1 MPGPDDGVAIR
12 PQSIPALLV
21 GLLAVA
27 AFFLLPD
34 YLLYAGSAALV
45 SGLIGLGLYLP
56 MAALRVMPLNTAG
69 TVGLAAFLFAQFT
82 SHGGVGSYLLG
93 AVLGLGSAVG
103 ISMLTGLAS
112 LAVTGLYFVVA
123 SLVVQL
129 GIEKV
134 VFSIP
139 RITGGAEGWTVG
151 QPVLDGWLDTQRAIY
166 LITAAVVLC
175 VALSV
180 RALLRT
186 RMGFQ
191 AMLVGHQ
198 PDGASAVGL
207 RNPLIKLLVFGIS
220 GLVIGLG
227 GLLTAFVN
235 GTPPPSGV
243 FFSVVIS
250 VIYLAILLASGMRQL
265 ASIWLV
271 AAAFTAIP
279 ILLERF
285 HLFPDFVVGCI
296 LLSAILF
303 GQNQRWIGIQA
314 RRLVRGEPARLR
326 GRVGAPV
333 TVVPVALQPARV
345 SPGRPEAE
353 ADRPPPVALE
363 GRDITVDFGGVRA
376 VDAVSVR
383 VLPGQRVGIV
393 GANGAGKTTLVNA
406 LTGFVSP
413 QQGRVLLGSRDI
425 TTWAPRARARA
436 GILRTFQFPT
446 LADVLTA
453 EQNVVCV
460 HGYRGRHRD
469 RVDWLLER
477 FQLGARRTTPVAA
490 LSFGQRRKLELVR
503 ALATRPQVLILDEPT
518 GGLMDEQAD
527 NLVEVLRQLQEID
540 GWGLLVIEHNP
551 RVLTALS
558 QHLIVMENGR
568 LLVEG
573 PTDVVIRQE
582 EVRHVYLGRSVDAVR
597 VPRHAAR
604 APRTQARFT
613 VTAALKGEAEQEG
626 GGLQVRDL
634 RLSYGP
640 MPVLSGVTL
649 DCRPGRIVG
658 VVGGN
663 GVGKTSLLSGIAG
676 VVRTSAGS
684 VHLDGRDISHWPA
697 YRRGQAGMVMIA
709 ERRRVLPSLSVRDN
723 LYAGGWG
730 LDRAEVEARV
740 DRVLELFPRIAER
753 LMVPSYRLSGGEQR
767 MVSVGRA
774 LVTGARCLLFDEF
787 SLSLSPRMVGELT
800 EIIQALA
807 GEGRIILLV
816 EQYIG
821 VLLEIADT
829 THVLERGR
837 FVFGGPSDEAAQWL
851 EHHGYLAQAQAEMVP
866 SD

>member
-1 MPGPDDGVAIR
+1 MT

-21 GLLAVA
+21 ALLGVG

-34 YLLYAGSAALV
+34 YLLYAASAALV

-56 MAALRVMPLNTAG
+56 MASLRVMPLNTAG

-82 SHGGVGSYLLG
+82 SHGGVGSYVLG
-93 AVLGLGSAVG
+93 AILGLGSAVG
-103 ISMLTGLAS
+103 VSMLTGLAS

-134 VFSIP
+134 AFSIP

-166 LITAAVVLC
+166 LITGAVVLC
-175 VALSV
+175 IALTV
-180 RALLRT
+180 RAWMRT
-186 RMGFQ
+186 RLGFQ

-207 RNPLIKLLVFGIS
+207 RNSLIKLLVFGIS

-235 GTPPPSGV
+235 GTPPPSGI
-243 FFSVVIS
+243 FFGVIVS

-265 ASIWLV
+265 SSIWLV

-303 GQNQRWIGIQA
+303 GQNQNWIAIQA
-314 RRLVRGEPARLR
+314 RRLGRRARPV
-326 GRVGAPV
+326 GTARVAARDFV
-333 TVVPVALQPARV
+333 TLDRTRV
-345 SPGRPEAE
+345 SPGPPETE
-353 ADRPPPVALE
+353 ADRLPLVALE

-376 VDAVSVR
+376 LDAVSVR

-446 LADVLTA
+446 LADVLTV

-460 HGYRGRHRD
+460 HGYDKARHRD
-469 RVDWLLER
+469 RVSWLLER
-477 FQLGARRTTPVAA
+477 FQLDARRATPVAA

-503 ALATRPQVLILDEPT
+503 ALATSPQVLILDEPT

-527 NLVEVLRQLQEID
+527 NLAEVLLQLQAID
-540 GWGLLVIEHNP
+540 GWGLLIIEHNP

-558 QHLIVMENGR
+558 QHLIVLENGR

-573 PTDVVIRQE
+573 PTDAVIRQE
-582 EVRHVYLGRSVDAVR
+582 EVRRVYLGTNVDEVR
-597 VPRHAAR
+597 APRHAAL
-604 APRTQARFT
+604 APRAETRVSVTSAVRG
-613 VTAALKGEAEQEG
+613 TAAGHEG

-634 RLSYGP
+634 HLSYGP
-640 MPVLSGVTL
+640 MPVLRGVSL

-676 VVRTSAGS
+676 VVRTSAGL
-684 VHLDGRDISHWPA
+684 VHLDGEDISHWPA

-723 LYAGGWG
+723 LHAGGWG

-740 DRVLELFPRIAER
+740 DRVLELFPPIAER
-753 LMVPSYRLSGGEQR
+753 LTVPSYRLSGGEQR
-767 MVSVGRA
+767 MVSIGRA

-807 GEGRIILLV
+807 DEGRIILLV

-829 THVLERGR
+829 IHVLERGR
-837 FVFGGPSDEAAQWL
+837 FVFGGPSEEAAQWL
-851 EHHGYLAQAQAEMVP
+851 EHHGYLAQAQGEP
-866 SD
+866 IR